1 MHVLFS
7 LQTHQLIFNV
17 CFIQLSTRLL
27 QDGRHEELDELMAE
41 KEEEQRRE
49 REAAEAEFD
58 AEEAE
63 HMKKLNQALDEERV
77 DQLRAAQKDLL
88 SKVLHTIGVFVCW

>member
-1 MHVLFS
+1 
-7 LQTHQLIFNV
+7 
-17 CFIQLSTRLL
+17 
-27 QDGRHEELDELMAE
+27 MAE

-49 REAAEAEFD
+49 REAVEAEFD

-77 DQLRAAQKDLL
+77 DQLRSAQKELL
-88 SKVLHTIGVFVCW
+88 SKVIQ